1 MPQFFRE
8 DNIFTFLSWISVSLS
23 GVIASASMLVG
34 ESIFNEN
41 DLNESRSSFK
51 YYGSCNASNAW
62 DKAPLSFGI
71 FLVMTI
77 LFVLFTFGIQITL
90 FFKQRQL
97 KKERA
102 SGIMVI
108 TYNSDGVTI
117 SRRCADESLGR
128 KLINY
133 DRSVVSPK
141 ASFLVFLSNVLR
153 ACLHIL
159 LYSIE
164 GTSYPSIV
172 SQFAIYVEFCVFFFL
187 FMLVEHYFSPILF
200 NTIIDYIPWHNR
212 EYIVPVNV

>member
-41 DLNESRSSFK
+41 DLNESRSSFQ

-97 KKERA
+97 KKERS

-108 TYNSDGVTI
+108 TYNHDGVTI
-117 SRRCADESLGR
+117 SRRCADQSLGH
-128 KLINY
+128 KLINF
-133 DRSVVSPK
+133 DRTVVSPK
-141 ASFLVFLSNVLR
+141 ASFFLFLSNFLR
-153 ACLHIL
+153 LSLHIIL
-159 LYSIE
+159 LSID
-164 GTSYPSIV
+164 GPLGPSII
-172 SQFAIYVEFCVFFFL
+172 SQFAVYLDFCVLFFL
-187 FMLVEHYFSPILF
+187 FTLVEHYFSPTLF